1 MVPSPPS
8 DKETVGIN
16 AGFTG
21 RSGRPRWRLAS
32 FSKIASDRWRWR
44 GHPSLHSL
52 LALAFF
58 PSGSLPCCSSG
69 TIQPHA
75 IALPPVVA
83 VLLSHSSR
91 SKTQN
96 RVSTRTVGFNL
107 LRVHLLSC
115 CGRSFIPREV
125 SLVRNHRSWHS
136 RFQDFFSCDLG
147 AEEDED

>member
-21 RSGRPRWRLAS
+21 RSGHPRWRLAS

-58 PSGSLPCCSSG
+58 PTGSLPCCSSG
-69 TIQPHA
+69 TIRPHPV
-75 IALPPVVA
+75 ALPLAVA

-96 RVSTRTVGFNL
+96 RVSTRIVGFSL

-115 CGRSFIPREV
+115 SVGGVSF
-125 SLVRNHRSWHS
+125 LVRSLLLGIIRVLTRIV
-136 RFQDFFSCDLG
+136 RFYFLAGF
-147 AEEDED
+147 